1 MKIPTELSQLEAGRR
16 TKVAEEWKSI
26 VKRRL
31 ARKALLN
38 SRNEFSYK
46 QRWKNFVQRGEKYS
60 YQRPGK
66 RSM

>member
-38 SRNEFSYK
+38 SRTSFRISNDGKTSY
-46 QRWKNFVQRGEKYS
+46 RGERNIS

>member
-46 QRWKNFVQRGEKYS
+46 QR
-60 YQRPGK
+60 
-66 RSM
+66 